1 MTRCNVSH
9 PGNRCKER
17 PQTLSGGK
25 KMMLHQKGNAL
36 PPRYNGQHRTMGGK
50 WRKEKRVVSSGQQK
64 ARQWGLGRPARGG
77 VRPRDPFRT
86 PARTQKRWP
95 PLQSPTRRERQAGL
109 SVVPPPAR
117 ASYL

>member
-25 KMMLHQKGNAL
+25 RNMSHQKATHFLRG
-36 PPRYNGQHRTMGGK
+36 TMESTEPWGK
-50 WRKEKRVVSSGQQK
+50 MAQGERAGSSGQQK
-64 ARQWGLGRPARGG
+64 ARQWGLERPARGS
-77 VRPRDPFRT
+77 VRPRDPFGT

-95 PLQSPTRRERQAGL
+95 PLKLPTRREQQAGL
-109 SVVPPPAR
+109 SVVPAPAR